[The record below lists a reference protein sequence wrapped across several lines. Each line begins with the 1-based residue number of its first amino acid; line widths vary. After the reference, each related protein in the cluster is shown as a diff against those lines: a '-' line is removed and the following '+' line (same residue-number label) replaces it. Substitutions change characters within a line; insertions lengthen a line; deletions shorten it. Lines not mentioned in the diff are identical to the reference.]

1 MKTIRCWIYGGLL
14 VLAGVVAMWI
24 FLAQERSATQE
35 RSHRAQ
41 MERHDA
47 LEARMTRESQEFDVM
62 SAEEQTE
69 HLRQARLENMRRRV
83 TEARTPG
90 EVAAAQVEYERELSR

>member
-1 MKTIRCWIYGGLL
+1 M
-14 VLAGVVAMWI
+14 LAGVVAMWI
-24 FLAQERSATQE
+24 FLAQERSLSEE
-35 RSHRAQ
+35 RTHRAQ
-41 MERHDA
+41 IK
-47 LEARMTRESQEFDVM
+47 RMTRESQEYEVM